1 MKINLSN
8 QRLIFIEV
16 RDLKNL
22 ISNFLKI
29 DDKLRSHPK
38 LDLENNE
45 YILMQAGES
54 WKAIRRMTGFIDT
67 SVDNE
72 FGVLDIKAQE
82 VLETNLSIE
91 GSLESVL
98 EQLRLNS
105 NELVV
110 LQSLIGSEDDNKV
123 MKIELKR
130 RIYPES
136 LF

>member
-8 QRLIFIEV
+8 QRLIFTEV
-16 RDLKNL
+16 SDLKNL
-22 ISNFLKI
+22 ISDFLKI

-38 LDLENNE
+38 LNLENNE
-45 YILMQAGES
+45 YILMRDGET
-54 WKAIRRMTGFIDT
+54 WKAVRRMTGFIDT
-67 SVDNE
+67 NVDKE
-72 FGVLDIKAQE
+72 FGVIDLKAQD
-82 VLETNLSIE
+82 VTETKLSIE
-91 GSLESVL
+91 GNLESEL
-98 EQLRLNS
+98 GQLQLRP

-130 RIYPES
+130 RIYTES